1 MAYLL
6 SSLSSRKLLCK
17 NCTKTLT
24 KCQGRSF
31 HMKPNLHFGYF
42 DDLLKR
48 FESLDPRL
56 KNVLTPDTSQR
67 QSTDS
72 YKTLAKSSRITG
84 KLLNIYDI
92 DKKTA
97 GNDVNIPDHEKVV
110 SLYPDQLPQDDP
122 LVLKAFARTHHLF
135 DKLYW
140 DADYIKQ
147 QKLSASL
154 EAKELLEP
162 GSIESKNKN
171 TFNPMKE
178 IFGPMVARDSDA
190 SESDSVLAFRHRNAT
205 SILGENDNA
214 NYEEIDL
221 GKEYVTLEQQKLY
234 DEEDDDLRE
243 MSGIKGGRRGS
254 NSFVLYSLDV
264 RRHFI
269 KDLTPRMISSSEG
282 FQEKRNLYR
291 IWENI
296 WEREGFNDKTLLGG
310 KSGRGL
316 LTRTQRTQ
324 RRVRR
329 NKRRILHRKLDNTV
343 RMLYWMGR
351 YKP

>member
-1 MAYLL
+1 MAYFLRPV
-6 SSLSSRKLLCK
+6 SSRKFLCK
-17 NCTKTLT
+17 IRAKNVTE
-24 KCQGRSF
+24 CQSRSF
-31 HMKPNLHFGYF
+31 HVKPNVHFGYF

-48 FESLDPRL
+48 FEGLDPRL
-56 KNVLTPDTSQR
+56 KNIITPETSQT
-67 QSTDS
+67 QSTGS

-84 KLLNIYDI
+84 RLLNIYDI

-154 EAKELLEP
+154 EAKELMEP
-162 GSIESKNKN
+162 EGLHSKSKN
-171 TFNPMKE
+171 TFNPMNE
-178 IFGPMVARDSDA
+178 IFGPMVAHDSDA

-205 SILGENDNA
+205 SILGENDNV
-214 NYEEIDL
+214 NYEKIDL
-221 GKEYVTLEQQKLY
+221 GKEYVTPEQQKLY

-243 MSGIKGGRRGS
+243 MSGIKGGRRRS

-269 KDLTPRMISSSEG
+269 KDLTPRMILSSEG

-296 WEREGFNDKTLLGG
+296 WEREGFNDKTLSGG
-310 KSGRGL
+310 RSRRGL